1 MNRPHEVRST
11 RGVLLL
17 LGLVIAGVSIQGPAR
32 AVESE
37 PWRIGVLFWHDS
49 PNDEAALDGIRAALA
64 ETKHAHELIVR
75 NADSDPAKAA
85 RILEEFL
92 GEAEP
97 TDSDESRTSNESAGV
112 PVDLVFA
119 MGTRA
124 TLLAAER
131 IDEIPIVF
139 TAVTNPVQSRVVPS
153 WKGSGRNLAGNSN
166 WIDSET
172 HLRVFGQAVP
182 GLGRI
187 GILRSSVSGEVSAAE
202 LQAMKKFLAKKD
214 APSIEI
220 VEKIVAAPSE
230 IKSAVAA
237 LAASDVQAIWI
248 PIDFLI
254 YSNMNEVLS
263 EVEPHRIPL
272 VSSSLKATRAGA
284 VAGVVVDYTL
294 LGKRAVVIALDIL
307 EGRKEPGA
315 IPIGTMNAHKIVV
328 NLAAARRCRYELP
341 LSFLVSADSILDRVA
356 LPEGKDA
363 KK

>member
-1 MNRPHEVRST
+1 MDRPHKVRA
-11 RGVLLL
+11 RQGAFLL
-17 LGLVIAGVSIQGPAR
+17 LGIAIAGLLIQAPAH
-32 AVESE
+32 AEDSLK
-37 PWRIGVLFWHDS
+37 WRIGVLFWHDS
-49 PNDEAALDGIRAALA
+49 PNDEVALDGIRAAFA
-64 ETKHAHELIVR
+64 ETRHAHELIVR
-75 NADSDPAKAA
+75 NADSDSDKAA
-85 RILEEFL
+85 SILDEFL
-92 GEAEP
+92 GEGDA
-97 TDSDESRTSNESAGV
+97 TDTPAT
-112 PVDLVFA
+112 VDLVFA

-139 TAVTNPVQSRVVPS
+139 TAVTNPVQSRIVPS

-172 HLRVFGQAVP
+172 LLRVFGQAVP
-182 GLGRI
+182 GLARV

-202 LQAMKKFLAKKD
+202 LQAMRKFLAKKD
-214 APSIEI
+214 APAIEVI
-220 VEKIVAAPSE
+220 EKVVAAPSE
-230 IKSAVAA
+230 IKSAVGA

-254 YSNMNEVLS
+254 YSNMKEVLAAI
-263 EVEPHRIPL
+263 EPHRIPL

-315 IPIGTMNAHKIVV
+315 IPVGTMNAHKIVV

-341 LSFLVSADSILDRVA
+341 LSLLVSADSILDTVA
-356 LPEGKDA
+356 LPEGKDV

>member
-1 MNRPHEVRST
+1 M
-11 RGVLLL
+11 
-17 LGLVIAGVSIQGPAR
+17 
-32 AVESE
+32 
-37 PWRIGVLFWHDS
+37 GVLFWHDS
-49 PNDEAALDGIRAALA
+49 PNDEAALDGIRAAFA
-64 ETKHAHELIVR
+64 ETKHPHELIVR
-75 NADSDPAKAA
+75 NADSDPAEAV
-85 RILEEFL
+85 RILDEFL
-92 GEAEP
+92 GEAE
-97 TDSDESRTSNESAGV
+97 TGDGDESHAASDSAAK

-124 TLLAAER
+124 ALLAAER
-131 IDEIPIVF
+131 IDEIPVVF

-172 HLRVFGQAVP
+172 LLRVFGQAVP

-202 LQAMKKFLAKKD
+202 LKSMKEFLAKKG
-214 APSIEI
+214 APSMEI
-220 VEKIVAAPSE
+220 VEKVVAAPSE
-230 IKSAVAA
+230 IESAVAA
-237 LAASDVQAIWI
+237 LGASKVQAIWI

-254 YSNMNEVLS
+254 YSNMKEVLAAI
-263 EVEPHRIPL
+263 EPNPIPL

-307 EGRKEPGA
+307 EGRKKPGA

-356 LPEGKDA
+356 LPEGKDV